1 MQSYLLRRSL
11 ITIPVLFLVISVV
24 FFAFQL
30 IPGDAARMFAGD
42 QAPVEVIERL
52 RREMGLDRPVME
64 QYILYWQRLARG
76 NLGTSF
82 ITGRPVTVEIWTR
95 FGNTAQL
102 AIVAI
107 MVATVTGLTMGIIS
121 AINRE
126 HFWDYFFS
134 VVSLFGIS
142 IPVFWLALMMMLLFS
157 IQLGVLPTTGNTSWK
172 HYIMPTFT
180 LSAYSIAYITRMT
193 RSSLLELFGQDFT
206 RTARAKG
213 LTEVVILVRHVLR
226 NALIPIITVIG
237 LRFGYM
243 MGGAVITETIFG
255 WPGLGRLL
263 VTAVTQRDIPVVQG
277 VLLIIATTFVLINLT
292 VDILYAVVDPRVNYL

>member
-1 MQSYLLRRSL
+1 MWNYIIRRSL
-11 ITIPVLFLVISVV
+11 ISIPTLFVVITVV

-52 RREMGLDRPVME
+52 RRDMGLDRPVLE
-64 QYILYWQRLARG
+64 QYVLYLGRLVRG

-82 ITGRPVTVEIWTR
+82 ITGRPVVVEIWTR

-102 AIVAI
+102 AIAAVI
-107 MVATVTGLTMGIIS
+107 FATVTGLSMGIIS
-121 AINRE
+121 AANRE
-126 HFWDYFFS
+126 HFWDNLFS

-157 IQLGVLPTTGNTSWK
+157 IQWGLLPTAGNTTWK
-172 HYIMPTFT
+172 HYIMPTFC
-180 LSAYSIAYITRMT
+180 LAVYSIAFIARMT
-193 RSSLLELFGQDFT
+193 RSSLLELLGQDFT

-213 LTEVVILVRHVLR
+213 LTERVIMVRHVLR
-226 NALIPIITVIG
+226 NALLPIITVIG

-243 MGGAVITETIFG
+243 LGGAVITETIFA

-263 VTAVTQRDIPVVQG
+263 VVAVTQRDIPVVQG
-277 VLLIIATTFVLINLT
+277 VLLIVATTFVLINLI
-292 VDILYAVVDPRVNYL
+292 VDILYAVVDPRLHYQ